1 MKIKSLDFLLEPVD
15 KNRLAYLIGPEDEN
29 LRLLE
34 ERLNLTI
41 AYSGAHFHLEGE
53 SDHALT
59 VCKRLLRSLYL
70 ETAPAGKSKA
80 REVTPEMVHLALV
93 ESHVLDREKGE
104 DKTAMRLSR
113 ELDGLYAKSAEL
125 HTNRG
130 TVRARTAHQ
139 SEYLQA
145 IASHDVTFGVGPAG
159 TGKTYLAVAAA
170 VDALNRN
177 EIRRIILT
185 RPAIEAGEKLGFLPG
200 DLTQKVDPYLRPL
213 YDALYEMLG
222 FEKVQKFI
230 ERQIIEIAPLAYM
243 RGRTLN
249 DSFII
254 LDESQNTTIEQMK
267 MFLTRI
273 GFNSRAV
280 ITGDPSQI
288 DLPHNVRSGLRHAL
302 TVLEGIESIAI
313 TYLDASDVVRHP
325 VVAAIV
331 SAYAAFEEQ
340 EEAAREQKR
349 RERLEER
356 RRYSAD
362 PRPVYGPTGYRR
374 EDGKEP
380 EPLKG
385 KDDSP
390 GDAAHTAETDS
401 SDA

>member
-1 MKIKSLDFLLEPVD
+1 MKVKSLDFLLEPVD

-130 TVRARTAHQ
+130 TVRPRIVVNAAGAYSDVIAEMAGDRTFTIH
-139 SEYLQA
+139 
-145 IASHDVTFGVGPAG
+145 PRKG
-159 TGKTYLAVAAA
+159 T
-170 VDALNRN
+170 D
-177 EIRRIILT
+177 T

-385 KDDSP
+385 KNDAP